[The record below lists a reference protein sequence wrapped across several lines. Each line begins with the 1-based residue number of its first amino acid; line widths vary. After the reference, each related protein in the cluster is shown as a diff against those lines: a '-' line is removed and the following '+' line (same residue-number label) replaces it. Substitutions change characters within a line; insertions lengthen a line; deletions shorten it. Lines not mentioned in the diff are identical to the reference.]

1 MIKLPK
7 KEMLP
12 VHAGGI
18 SFYVVPLGKMILNC
32 RGRIG
37 WVAAR
42 QFMLFGPQRIR
53 IQAQEIISSEVNMMN
68 VSSKNG
74 APVPPLVDI
83 RDVQINMALSQEEKI
98 RSFIEQVKDPYRF
111 KVGDV
116 VVNVSYSGG
125 DATLN
130 DRFAEMMS
138 LLV

>member
-1 MIKLPK
+1 
-7 KEMLP
+7 MLP
-12 VHAGGI
+12 AQVGGI
-18 SFYVVPLGKMILNC
+18 SFYVVPLGQMILNC
-32 RGRIG
+32 RGQAD
-37 WVAAR
+37 WVATR
-42 QFMLFGPQRIR
+42 QFMLFKPQRIR
-53 IQAQEIISSEVNMMN
+53 MQAQEIISSEVNMMN

-74 APVPPLVDI
+74 VPVPPLVDI
-83 RDVQINMALSQEEKI
+83 RDVQINMALPQEEKI